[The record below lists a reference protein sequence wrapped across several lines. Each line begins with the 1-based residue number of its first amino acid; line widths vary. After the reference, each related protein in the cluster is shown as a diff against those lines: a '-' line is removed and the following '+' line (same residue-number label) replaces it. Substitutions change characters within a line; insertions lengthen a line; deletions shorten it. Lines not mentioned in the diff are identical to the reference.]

1 MYLSWDMA
9 GYKILVLGVCDL
21 WPLTCYHGN
30 HGDTSLYS
38 GAPLYQI
45 WTRFVLWFWSYK
57 RHKIGRDTHTHVHG
71 QNDRQTQKITIKC
84 PFTKIS
90 DPVHKMLGHNIGPLN
105 GSHLPSNFCVQCPS
119 SVGDMGVLM
128 QKKWQSDHN
137 ISSPHNI
144 CGWWDNK

>member
-1 MYLSWDMA
+1 MA
-9 GYKILVLGVCDL
+9 TMETQVCIQGHPSTKFGQDSYCGSGVIS
-21 WPLTCYHGN
+21 
-30 HGDTSLYS
+30 DTKL
-38 GAPLYQI
+38 A
-45 WTRFVLWFWSYK
+45 V
-57 RHKIGRDTHTHVHG
+57 THTHVHG

-144 CGWWDNK
+144 CG